1 MSERFLTRARLRKT
15 ATTAAV
21 ALMLGGMAEAQQAP
35 VDRSHEYYPAA
46 PELTQTPPT
55 AQRTA
60 LSDADST
67 ALKSALDAA
76 RRADIAT
83 ARTAIAGINDPIA
96 RRIATWALVDG
107 NSEQL
112 SFFELDQARRDL
124 AGWPRANRRQVAAEK
139 QVETSGQSP
148 AQVVAWFGGTEP
160 VTAEGA
166 MALAA
171 AWRAT
176 GQTKAAAELIRHFW
190 RDKAFEADAQ
200 RSMLTRFGDVLTQD
214 DHVRRA
220 EILLFGAQGPAAR
233 ELIPL
238 LPADRQQLALARIAL
253 RSDAKNA
260 GALADDLPANLSQ
273 SPGLAFER
281 AAWYRRRGQES
292 QAYPLLRS
300 FPTDIAT
307 TEMGN
312 RIWEER
318 YQLTLIALR
327 NGDAAAAYAAAAN
340 TGLKAGPDA
349 AEAEFYA
356 GWIALTRLKNPAE
369 ADQHFQALERI
380 GSSPITRARALYW
393 RGRAAEA
400 LKAPEA
406 GEAFYG
412 AAAKYYTTFYGQLA
426 AEKLGNARLVLDP
439 DPVVTQAD
447 RARFEARPQVRA
459 ARILME
465 AGARDLFRT
474 FVLSLDENLPTAE
487 EETLLVDMAR
497 NYGEMDT
504 SMKAVRGA
512 AQRGFILAQRG
523 YPIRMPPDIDGG
535 AEVPLVLGITRQES
549 GFDPK
554 VRSGAGARGMMQ
566 LMPGTAS
573 ILARKVG
580 VAYSAGRLDD
590 PDYNMQLGSAY
601 LGGLVNNF
609 SGSYVMA
616 IAGYNAGP
624 GRPVQWSG
632 FCGDPRGATTD
643 PIDFIEC
650 IPFSETR
657 NYVMRVMEGM
667 QVYRARLHGGEAPI
681 TLSSDLRR
689 GGYVYSA
696 PAAAASASPTAAT
709 VPAPQP

>member
-1 MSERFLTRARLRKT
+1 MS
-15 ATTAAV
+15 ATV
-21 ALMLGGMAEAQQAP
+21 ALLMGGMAEAQQATP
-35 VDRSHEYYPAA
+35 YRDQETFPK
-46 PELTQTPPT
+46 PLELTQTPAT
-55 AQRTA
+55 AQRA
-60 LSDADST
+60 PLSDADSSS
-67 ALKSALDAA
+67 LKSALDAA
-76 RRADIAT
+76 RRGDIGS

-96 RRIATWALVDG
+96 KRIATWALVDA

-124 AGWPRANRRQVAAEK
+124 AGWPRAARRQAAAEK
-139 QVETSGQSP
+139 LVETSGQSP
-148 AQVVAWFGGTEP
+148 AAIVAWFGGAEP

-176 GQTKAAAELIRHFW
+176 GETKAAADLIRHFW

-200 RSMLTRFGDVLTQD
+200 RSMLTRFADVLNQD

-220 EILLFGAQGPAAR
+220 DILLFGAQGPAAR
-233 ELIPL
+233 DLIPL
-238 LPADRQQLALARIAL
+238 LPADQQQLALARIAL
-253 RSDAKNA
+253 RNNA
-260 GALADDLPANLSQ
+260 GNAASLAESLPASVLR

-281 AAWYRRRGQES
+281 AAWYRRRGTEAL
-292 QAYPLLRS
+292 AYPLLRG
-300 FPTDIAT
+300 FPAEVPTQ
-307 TEMGN
+307 EMGH

-327 NGDAAAAYAAAAN
+327 NGDAANAYAAAAN
-340 TGLKAGPDA
+340 TGLTAGADA

-369 ADQHFQALERI
+369 ADKHFQALERI
-380 GSSPITRARALYW
+380 GSSPITRGRALYW
-393 RGRAAEA
+393 RGRTAEA

-406 GEAFYG
+406 ADAFYG

-426 AEKLGNARLVLDP
+426 AEKLGDGKLALEN

-447 RARFEARPQVRA
+447 RNRFEARPQVRA

-465 AGARDLFRT
+465 AGNRDLFRT
-474 FVLSLDENLPTAE
+474 FVLSLDDLLPTGE
-487 EETLLVDMAR
+487 EEALLVDMAR

-504 SMKAVRGA
+504 SMKAVRAA
-512 AQRGFILAQRG
+512 AQRGFILSQRG
-523 YPIRMPPDIDGG
+523 YPIRMPPEIDGG

-580 VAYSAGRLDD
+580 VAYSPGRLDD

-624 GRPVQWSG
+624 GRPTQWSG
-632 FCGDPRGATTD
+632 FCGDPRGSTTD

-667 QVYRARLHGGEAPI
+667 QVYRARLRGGQAPI
-681 TLSSDLRR
+681 TLTADLKR
-689 GGYVYSA
+689 GGYVYA
-696 PAAAASASPTAAT
+696 PAATTPPAASNTSAT
-709 VPAPQP
+709 TR